1 MKQKDHIEIFPDTL
15 YIFYRMDARFNRQR
29 LSGEV
34 YFPSPLKFNDL
45 FDSQL
50 SCKNN
55 SDNLTEEDRIR
66 KMKELGFKEN
76 EAKKYAND
84 ILTCSVDSELFHNV
98 YHRQLEKCGILCL
111 TEDWNN
117 PMMWG
122 HYSRNEGFCIA
133 YETKYF
139 YKYITLGYVNN
150 LSKEYVELFL
160 GNNYDVFPRPNDK
173 DIPKR
178 QEFADKLFSLPD
190 CELINNNYISARLED
205 SAQKIAFLKNIFC
218 KRIYIRKVE
227 YVDKL
232 DNIRPTLF
240 YDHSNNISKGKYY
253 TKLKCWE
260 YEKEWRVVLSLGGN
274 TSTKLPLS
282 AIKQIILGC
291 NISDISMCEI
301 ISIIKDFKDE
311 NFNPEIVRITKSGNN
326 LMHNKLDKDEIIHRY
341 KNLIAVFK

>member
-1 MKQKDHIEIFPDTL
+1 MRQKDSIEKFPDTL
-15 YIFYRMDARFNRQR
+15 YIYYRMDARFNLQR

-55 SDNLTEEDRIR
+55 SDALTEEKRIR
-66 KMKELGFKEN
+66 KMKELGFKET

-133 YETKYF
+133 YNTKDF
-139 YKYITLGYVNN
+139 YKYITLGYINN
-150 LSKEYVELFL
+150 LTEENVSLFL
-160 GNNYDVFPRPNDK
+160 ERHYNIFPRPEDK
-173 DIPKR
+173 DIRTK
-178 QEFADKLFSLPD
+178 QGYADSIFSLND
-190 CELINNNYISARLED
+190 CKEINNKYLSSKDDNEIL
-205 SAQKIAFLKNIFC
+205 AFIKNIVC
-218 KRIYIRKVE
+218 KRLYIRKVE

-232 DNIRPTLF
+232 DNIQPTLF
-240 YDHSNNISKGKYY
+240 YDHSNNISKGKYC
-253 TKLKCWE
+253 TKLRCWE
-260 YEKEWRVVLSLGGN
+260 YEKEWRVILSLGGN
-274 TSTKLPLS
+274 TSIKLPLS

-291 NISDISMCEI
+291 NISDISICEI

-326 LMHNKLDKDEIIHRY
+326 LIHNKLDKDEIINRY
-341 KNLIAVFK
+341 KNLIAGFK